1 MSNVRGLPSRIFS
14 TSKVGQQ
21 QRMAVLAGRVGPAS
35 GTRSISIGKMV
46 SPAAWKSS
54 SRATRTHGIPSGSR
68 AMSGGRLFDK
78 ILIANRGEIACRVA
92 KTAKRLGIKTV
103 AVYSEAD
110 SRAVHVQVLVLMLN
124 MLASFPH
131 FALLCFP
138 PKHQ

>member
-1 MSNVRGLPSRIFS
+1 MSNVRGLPSRVFS

-21 QRMAVLAGRVGPAS
+21 QRMAVLTGRVSAT

-46 SPAAWKSS
+46 APAAWKSS
-54 SRATRTHGIPSGSR
+54 SRANRAHGIPSGSR
-68 AMSGGRLFDK
+68 AMSGGKLFDK

-110 SRAVHVQVLVLMLN
+110 SRAVHVQVIV
-124 MLASFPH
+124 
-131 FALLCFP
+131 
-138 PKHQ
+138 